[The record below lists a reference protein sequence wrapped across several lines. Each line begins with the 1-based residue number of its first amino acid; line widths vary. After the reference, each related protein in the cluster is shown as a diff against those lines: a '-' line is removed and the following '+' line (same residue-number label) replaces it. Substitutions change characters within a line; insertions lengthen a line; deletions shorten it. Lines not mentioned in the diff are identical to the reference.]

1 MTSNRTTPNILEM
14 NGVLDFKLHVPKGS
28 NKLRQF
34 KPQRQELYKVRLLP
48 CTKPY
53 RFEIIYV
60 AVGDVLLRNVKSA
73 VLSRN

>member
-1 MTSNRTTPNILEM
+1 M
-14 NGVLDFKLHVPKGS
+14 NGVLDFKLCVLKGS

-60 AVGDVLLRNVKSA
+60 AEGYVLLWIAISA
-73 VLSRN
+73 VVCPVQKLNI